1 MADPHGYRPAPG
13 AIPDS
18 PGVYRFR
25 DQHGRVIYVGKAKS
39 LRQRLNSYF
48 ADFAS
53 LHPRTQAML
62 TTAAGVDWT
71 VVGTEVEAFQLEYS
85 WIKEF
90 DPRFNIRYRDDKSYP
105 YLAVTMSEE
114 YPRVMVMRG
123 AKRKGT
129 KYFGPYSHAWAIRD
143 TVDTLL
149 RVFPVRTCSAGVF
162 KRSGQIG
169 RPCLLGY
176 IGKCSAPCVKRIS
189 AEDHRALAEDF
200 CDFMAGQTARF
211 ASRLQAEMKE
221 AARLEEFERAAR
233 LRDDL
238 RALERA
244 IEKQAVVLG
253 DGTDADV
260 IALAEDQLEAAVQ
273 VFYVRGG
280 RVRGQRGW
288 VLDKVEEVSRPGL
301 VENFLGQVYGD
312 TPADAEAVN
321 AGMPREILVPQLPPD
336 PATMT
341 QWLAERRGGPVSLR
355 VPQRGDKKAL
365 LEVVARN
372 AAETLALHKTR
383 RASDLTTRSKALNE
397 IQDGL
402 GLDDAPLRIE
412 CYDVSNLQ
420 GTHVV
425 ASMVVFEDGLAR
437 KSEYRRF
444 AIKGL
449 DGTDD
454 IAAIH
459 EVILRRFRRYL
470 AEREKT
476 GELDTLGDP
485 DRGAPGGTPE
495 PPEGKTFLPNGTW
508 WERRRNSP
516 TPPTW
521 SSSTAGR
528 CRPPRRRGPWPNSA
542 STTWRSA
549 AWPSAWRKSGGRA
562 RSTRSSCRAAARGCT
577 CCSGCGTRHTGSPSP
592 TTGRSGARQPP
603 PACSTTC
610 PDWVRPGAP
619 RCSSISARCASS
631 ARRASRRSPPCR
643 ASAPS
648 SPPLCIGPG
657 GDPPSPPALGD
668 PSPQTPSPAPPC
680 QVSSMRTA
688 EDQTDIVII
697 TGLSGAGRST
707 AAKALED
714 LGWYVVDNLPP
725 SPLPTMVDLAARTN
739 GAVSRM
745 AAVID
750 FRSRAFSTDLKSAV
764 SELAARGAAA
774 RIVFLEAAEDTLVR
788 RFDSER
794 RPHPLQGTG
803 RVTDGIAA
811 ERELLREVR
820 GDADLVLDTSRLNV
834 HQLRARIRDFFG
846 GGTAAGLRLSLISFG
861 YKYGLPVDADMVADC
876 RFLPNPHWIPELAP
890 MTGQDAPVR
899 DYVLAQPGAEE
910 LLRHYTELL
919 SVVLPGYEREGK
931 RFVTFAVGCTGG
943 KHRSVAI
950 ADELA
955 ARLAAAA
962 DPAASTGMEIQV
974 VHRDL
979 GRE

>member
-1 MADPHGYRPAPG
+1 M
-13 AIPDS
+13 
-18 PGVYRFR
+18 
-25 DQHGRVIYVGKAKS
+25 IYVGKAKS

-71 VVGTEVEAFQLEYS
+71 VVSTEVEAFQLEYS

-105 YLAVTMSEE
+105 YLAVTMGEE

-189 AEDHRALAEDF
+189 AEEHRALAEDF
-200 CDFMAGQTARF
+200 CDFMAGQTTRF
-211 ASRLQAEMKE
+211 ASRLEAEMKA
-221 AARLEEFERAAR
+221 AARLEEYERAAR

-244 IEKQAVVLG
+244 IEKQAVVFG

-288 VLDKVEEVSRPGL
+288 VLDKIEDVTTATL

-312 TPADAEAVN
+312 APTDAEAIN
-321 AGMPREILVPQLPPD
+321 AGLPREILVPELPPD

-341 QWLAERRGGPVSLR
+341 QWLAGRRGGPVSLR

-365 LEVVARN
+365 LDTVARN
-372 AAETLALHKTR
+372 AVETLVLHKTR

-397 IQDGL
+397 IQEAL

-444 AIKGL
+444 AIKGH

-485 DRGAPGGTPE
+485 EAAE
-495 PPEGKTFLPNGTW
+495 PPEVSGQKKFAYPPNLVVVDG
-508 WERRRNSP
+508 
-516 TPPTW
+516 
-521 SSSTAGR
+521 
-528 CRPPRRRGPWPNSA
+528 GPLQ
-542 STTWRSA
+542 A
-549 AWPSAWRKSGGRA
+549 A
-562 RSTRSSCRAAARGCT
+562 AAARALAELGIDDVAV
-577 CCSGCGTRHTGSPSP
+577 CGLAKRLEEVWLPGEEYPVILPRSSEGLYLLQRVRDEAHRFAIAYHRHK
-592 TTGRSGARQPP
+592 RSKA
-603 PACSTTC
+603 ATASAL
-610 PDWVRPGAP
+610 DDVPGLGP
-619 RCSSISARCASS
+619 
-631 ARRASRRSPPCR
+631 ARRATLLKHFGSVRKLR
-643 ASAPS
+643 AASMEEIAAVPG
-648 SPPLCIGPG
+648 IGPKLAATIAA
-657 GDPPSPPALGD
+657 ALG
-668 PSPQTPSPAPPC
+668 SNLAK
-680 QVSSMRTA
+680 
-688 EDQTDIVII
+688 DQH
-697 TGLSGAGRST
+697 A
-707 AAKALED
+707 
-714 LGWYVVDNLPP
+714 
-725 SPLPTMVDLAARTN
+725 
-739 GAVSRM
+739 
-745 AAVID
+745 
-750 FRSRAFSTDLKSAV
+750 
-764 SELAARGAAA
+764 
-774 RIVFLEAAEDTLVR
+774 
-788 RFDSER
+788 
-794 RPHPLQGTG
+794 
-803 RVTDGIAA
+803 DG
-811 ERELLREVR
+811 
-820 GDADLVLDTSRLNV
+820 
-834 HQLRARIRDFFG
+834 
-846 GGTAAGLRLSLISFG
+846 
-861 YKYGLPVDADMVADC
+861 
-876 RFLPNPHWIPELAP
+876 
-890 MTGQDAPVR
+890 
-899 DYVLAQPGAEE
+899 
-910 LLRHYTELL
+910 
-919 SVVLPGYEREGK
+919 
-931 RFVTFAVGCTGG
+931 
-943 KHRSVAI
+943 
-950 ADELA
+950 
-955 ARLAAAA
+955 
-962 DPAASTGMEIQV
+962 
-974 VHRDL
+974 
-979 GRE
+979 